1 MKTAIL
7 TLAIAS
13 LAYSS
18 SGQATATYTVTEISV
33 SGARFVRANQINDF
47 GLVVG
52 TWEDFQGRRAFTWS
66 QSGGLLD
73 LNAELGATLS
83 SASALNNSGVIVGQ
97 ARIGGVDQ
105 GYRWSQGTGTQFLAK
120 LTDRTP
126 EPYSIN
132 ELGQVGGSSMESTGT
147 RAVRWSETGA
157 AQDLGGQL
165 GAFSRIISIEN
176 DGAMVGFRSVG
187 AFGTTAFYRSPT
199 GLVTNIAADEAN
211 DRNSFGLVVG
221 GVSRGFSWTETGGL
235 QQLALLA
242 VS

>member
-66 QSGGLLD
+66 QSGGLFD

-165 GAFSRIISIEN
+165 GAFSRIIS
-176 DGAMVGFRSVG
+176 FRMMARWLASVPS
-187 AFGTTAFYRSPT
+187 AHLEPRPFTEVRQVSSQTSRPTRQTTGTASV
-199 GLVTNIAADEAN
+199 L
-211 DRNSFGLVVG
+211 
-221 GVSRGFSWTETGGL
+221 W
-235 QQLALLA
+235 
-242 VS
+242 